1 MQAPTIALVKAAI
14 TVPAKADII
23 APVEVRPPKCK
34 TCNARLRIDSGADK
48 RANVFRTFNAA
59 AVNAS
64 VEGVLA
70 DGEAAGDGDD
80 INVLNLIL
88 YFSKK

>member
-1 MQAPTIALVKAAI
+1 MKLKLPNTALLQCVIVTAA
-14 TVPAKADII
+14 TDG
-23 APVEVRPPKCK
+23 
-34 TCNARLRIDSGADK
+34 GADK

>member
-1 MQAPTIALVKAAI
+1 MAITEVLKRKIWTAKLKIGRVVARKVNASRTFSAVAVIASEAAAGEVGIAL
-14 TVPAKADII
+14 
-23 APVEVRPPKCK
+23 
-34 TCNARLRIDSGADK
+34 
-48 RANVFRTFNAA
+48 A
-59 AVNAS
+59 AVAAVTAS

>member
-1 MQAPTIALVKAAI
+1 MKLKLPNTSLLQCVIVTAA
-14 TVPAKADII
+14 TDG
-23 APVEVRPPKCK
+23 
-34 TCNARLRIDSGADK
+34 GADK
-48 RANVFRTFNAA
+48 RANAFRTFNAAAVIGSVA

>member
-1 MQAPTIALVKAAI
+1 MLQCVIVTAA
-14 TVPAKADII
+14 TDG
-23 APVEVRPPKCK
+23 
-34 TCNARLRIDSGADK
+34 GADK
-48 RANVFRTFNAA
+48 RANAFRTFNAA
-59 AVNAS
+59 AVTAS